1 MKQTRFIPIEDCG
14 LQIRET
20 EFGQGKSRTVVGR
33 PVMFGVRSV
42 NLTPW
47 SDTRVVYEILE
58 PNCITQELINRSN
71 VVYNNN
77 HSNDISDMIGRCVNG
92 KGTLSLVLR
101 ENYMESSCDYP
112 NTTVAND
119 TLEHI
124 RLGNVYGMSFAFD
137 DRNANGEENVTYERT
152 NETVDGKEVWLRH
165 VWLIT
170 KLFDVANVTHPAY
183 EQTSVATREM
193 SEAIDK
199 AIEEQLKREAAHQE
213 TDEEREAREKAER
226 EAAER
231 EANGGETNA
240 EKAEREAREQA
251 EREANGGETNAE
263 KEARRIAEEETRM
276 KAEALAREEA
286 ARKEKQLQ
294 EERKQREILSRKRK
308 LGFSRNS
315 VQQDYCNKELAREDW
330 NKDYVDYLQ
339 SQFINVNDVAGF
351 TEEEL
356 TAPIMNREEFEQQ
369 QAVELYREKATRAGE
384 LWDMALNQLSGS
396 AHKWK
401 WDYMDYLEG
410 IKYRDTADVTLEEA
424 REEILSY
431 EEFAELNVAE
441 EEIQVQ
447 ASEMVAISVDTTDEV
462 QVIVVS

>member
-193 SEAIDK
+193 SEAIYK
-199 AIEEQLKREAAHQE
+199 AIEEQLKRECGDKNDKHDDDPDDDPDDHNDPDDKGE

-226 EAAER
+226 EA
-231 EANGGETNA
+231 NGGETIA
-240 EKAEREAREQA
+240 EKEAREA
-251 EREANGGETNAE
+251 KEREANGGETNAE
-263 KEARRIAEEETRM
+263 KEAR
-276 KAEALAREEA
+276 
-286 ARKEKQLQ
+286 
-294 EERKQREILSRKRK
+294 
-308 LGFSRNS
+308 
-315 VQQDYCNKELAREDW
+315 
-330 NKDYVDYLQ
+330 
-339 SQFINVNDVAGF
+339 
-351 TEEEL
+351 
-356 TAPIMNREEFEQQ
+356 
-369 QAVELYREKATRAGE
+369 
-384 LWDMALNQLSGS
+384 
-396 AHKWK
+396 
-401 WDYMDYLEG
+401 
-410 IKYRDTADVTLEEA
+410 EA
-424 REEILSY
+424 REL
-431 EEFAELNVAE
+431 EEQEQRFREQQAMRLRHRAMRLRTEQELESLNY
-441 EEIQVQ
+441 
-447 ASEMVAISVDTTDEV
+447 
-462 QVIVVS
+462 